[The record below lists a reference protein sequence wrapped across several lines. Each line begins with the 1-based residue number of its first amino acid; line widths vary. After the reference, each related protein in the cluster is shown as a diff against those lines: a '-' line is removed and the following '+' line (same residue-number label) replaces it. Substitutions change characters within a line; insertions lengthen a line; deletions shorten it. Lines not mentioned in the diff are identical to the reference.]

1 MSESEQREGT
11 PQTPPILSESPNPV
25 TPRQFEDQ
33 QEAQRSFV
41 LIPEHQQIKDFEMYS
56 NSHRDI
62 HPYTRPLTI
71 SDLESVLTLEN
82 TAFTDPN
89 ERASREKLRY
99 RLTRC
104 GELCLG
110 IFCTMTP
117 GSDPKIETLATG
129 RPVETSRKN
138 GAISVLMGH
147 VIAAKT
153 HDLTASDA
161 SMGVPEGWEATK
173 PPRTNLGHQEDGRT
187 IVLHSVAIL
196 PAFQGRG
203 LGKILMAAYMQQ
215 MNGAGI
221 ADRLALI
228 AHDHKINFYKMLGF
242 MEKGKSEA
250 QFGGGGWIDMIY
262 ELKTPEA
269 RIAYG

>member
-1 MSESEQREGT
+1 
-11 PQTPPILSESPNPV
+11 
-25 TPRQFEDQ
+25 
-33 QEAQRSFV
+33 
-41 LIPEHQQIKDFEMYS
+41 MYS

-71 SDLESVLTLEN
+71 SDLESVLTVEN
-82 TAFTDPN
+82 TAFTNPN

-117 GSDPKIETLATG
+117 GSDPEIETLSTG

-138 GAISVLMGH
+138 GAIS
-147 VIAAKT
+147 T
-153 HDLTASDA
+153 HLW
-161 SMGVPEGWEATK
+161 GVPDGWEATK
-173 PPRTNLGHQEDGRT
+173 PPCTSLGHQEDGRT
-187 IVLHSVAIL
+187 IVIHSVAIL

-203 LGKILMAAYMQQ
+203 LGKILVAAYMQQ

-228 AHDHKINFYKMLGF
+228 AHNHKINFYKALGF
-242 MEKGKSEA
+242 TEVGKSKA
-250 QFGGGGWIDMIY
+250 QFGGGGWYDLIY
-262 ELKTPEA
+262 NLKTPEA
-269 RIAYG
+269 RTAYG

>member
-89 ERASREKLRY
+89 ERASREKVGHRYLNSTSLKFLTWLTFIQLRY

-173 PPRTNLGHQEDGRT
+173 PPRTNLGHQEDGPQNKF
-187 IVLHSVAIL
+187 L
-196 PAFQGRG
+196 
-203 LGKILMAAYMQQ
+203 
-215 MNGAGI
+215 
-221 ADRLALI
+221 
-228 AHDHKINFYKMLGF
+228 
-242 MEKGKSEA
+242 
-250 QFGGGGWIDMIY
+250 
-262 ELKTPEA
+262 
-269 RIAYG
+269 

>member
-1 MSESEQREGT
+1 MSEIDQCEGT
-11 PQTPPILSESPNPV
+11 PQTPILSESPNPV
-25 TPRQFEDQ
+25 TP
-33 QEAQRSFV
+33 QEAQRGFVIIPDDQQNKSFHMF
-41 LIPEHQQIKDFEMYS
+41 L

-62 HPYTRPLTI
+62 HPYTRPLTT

-82 TAFTDPN
+82 TAFLDPN

-99 RLTRC
+99 RLNRC

-110 IFCTMTP
+110 IFCTMAP

-129 RPVETSRKN
+129 HPVETSRQN
-138 GAISVLMGH
+138 GAISVLIGH
-147 VIAAKT
+147 VIATKT

-161 SMGVPEGWEATK
+161 SMGVPEGWEASK
-173 PPRTNLGHQEDGRT
+173 PPRTKLGHQEYGRT

-221 ADRLALI
+221 ADRLVLI
-228 AHDHKINFYKMLGF
+228 AHDHKVNFYKMLGF
-242 MEKGKSEA
+242 TEKGKSEA
-250 QFGGGGWIDMIY
+250 QFGGGGWYDMVY
-262 ELKTPEA
+262 NLKTPEA
-269 RIAYG
+269 RTAYG